1 MIFTVLWEE
10 GDTYKSE
17 VGRCSVD
24 FPARKLKG
32 RSHFQAELEIC
43 KKMREVYPGID
54 LKYPKAEPCVIF
66 PKGFF
71 PRR

>member
-1 MIFTVLWEE
+1 MFFTVLWEE

-17 VGRCSVD
+17 VGRCTVD
-24 FPARKLKG
+24 FPVGRLKG
-32 RSHFQAELEIC
+32 KSQFGAELEIC
-43 KKMREVYPGID
+43 KRMREVYPEID
-54 LKYPKAEPCVIF
+54 LKYPKAEPSVLF